1 MPENEG
7 GEKMKNFWKIVA
19 LANTI
24 LFAMLVIGLYAGN
37 LSIKTDSWN
46 EGIIGVEGSVSVDVQ
61 SMP

>member
-1 MPENEG
+1 
-7 GEKMKNFWKIVA
+7 MKNFWKIVA

-46 EGIIGVEGSVSVDVQ
+46 KGIIGVEGSVSVDVQ